1 MLDAIET
8 YLALRRATGFALSSA
23 EYLLKSFAAF
33 AAERGQT
40 RVETQTAIDWAGLG
54 PSVAQRDARLRAVCR
69 FVRHVRVEDV
79 GHELPPANHFGAR
92 KRRRTP
98 HIYTTD
104 EIGHLVEA
112 ALRLR
117 PMGGLRPITYATLI
131 ALLAATGLRIS
142 EALKLTIADVT
153 PEGLQIRETKFR
165 KTRLVPL
172 HDTAATGV
180 QRYLVRRGPG
190 SDDDPVFI
198 DKHGRPMRYIAVK
211 ETFDRLVGKAGIKSR
226 PGRPAGGGQASRPR
240 LHDLRHTFAVRA
252 LQGSPTGHGRCGAH
266 MAALATYMGHVNIY
280 ATYWYLEATPDLLRD
295 VATAGEAFMS
305 EGRSA

>member
-1 MLDAIET
+1 MLNAIET
-8 YLALRRATGFALSSA
+8 YLALRRATGFAMSSA

-40 RVETQTAIDWAGLG
+40 HAETQTAIDWAALG
-54 PSVAQRDARLRAVCR
+54 PSVAQRDARLKAVCR

-92 KRRRTP
+92 KRRRPP
-98 HIYTTD
+98 HIYTPD
-104 EIGHLVEA
+104 EIGRLVDA

-117 PMGGLRPITYATLI
+117 PMGGLRPHTYATLI
-131 ALLAATGLRIS
+131 ALLTATGLRIS

-153 PEGLQIRETKFR
+153 SDGLLIRETKFR

-172 HDTAATGV
+172 HDTAAAGLK
-180 QRYLVRRGPG
+180 RYLARRGPG
-190 SDDDPVFI
+190 SDNDPVFV
-198 DKHGRPMRYIAVK
+198 DKRGRPLRYIAVK
-211 ETFDRLVGKAGIKSR
+211 ETFDRLVGTAGIKLRS
-226 PGRPAGGGQASRPR
+226 GRRPR

-252 LQGSPTGHGRCGAH
+252 LEGSPSGRSRCGAH
-266 MAALATYMGHVNIY
+266 MVALATYMGHVNIY
-280 ATYWYLEATPDLLRD
+280 STYWYLEATADLLRD

-305 EGRSA
+305 KGRSA